1 MDFFDRYSLNYL
13 PVCRTCLQLPMEV
26 RYGNGPQNNIN
37 IQTMLMNLN
46 LVLIILMIKNSLSV
60 YGFYERRLNMRG
72 TRFIKTIAA
81 LVFAAI
87 LVTCIPFKLF
97 ADSLPRSVSLE
108 ASEGVTAEFA
118 IENSWAGYFN
128 GYSYNN
134 K

>member
-1 MDFFDRYSLNYL
+1 MIMDR
-13 PVCRTCLQLPMEV
+13 
-26 RYGNGPQNNIN
+26 
-37 IQTMLMNLN
+37 
-46 LVLIILMIKNSLSV
+46 LITYK
-60 YGFYERRLNMRG
+60 FYERRLNMRG
-72 TRFIKTIAA
+72 TRIIKTIAT

>member
-1 MDFFDRYSLNYL
+1 MLILLGLPLAYGCRLPSSKSSYSLIDFFDRYSLNYL

-72 TRFIKTIAA
+72 TRFS
-81 LVFAAI
+81 
-87 LVTCIPFKLF
+87 KLT
-97 ADSLPRSVSLE
+97 
-108 ASEGVTAEFA
+108 EGT
-118 IENSWAGYFN
+118 
-128 GYSYNN
+128 
-134 K
+134 

>member
-1 MDFFDRYSLNYL
+1 
-13 PVCRTCLQLPMEV
+13 
-26 RYGNGPQNNIN
+26 
-37 IQTMLMNLN
+37 ML
-46 LVLIILMIKNSLSV
+46 KK
-60 YGFYERRLNMRG
+60 RA
-72 TRFIKTIAA
+72 IKTLASI
-81 LVFAAI
+81 VFESI

-97 ADSLPRSVSLE
+97 ADSLPQSVSLE

>member
-1 MDFFDRYSLNYL
+1 
-13 PVCRTCLQLPMEV
+13 
-26 RYGNGPQNNIN
+26 
-37 IQTMLMNLN
+37 ML
-46 LVLIILMIKNSLSV
+46 KK
-60 YGFYERRLNMRG
+60 RA
-72 TRFIKTIAA
+72 IKTLASI
-81 LVFAAI
+81 VFESN

-108 ASEGVTAEFA
+108 ASEGVTAEVA